1 MPDTPE
7 GKITLALIGQQQG
20 HIIDKL
26 TELTAEIKAMC
37 EEIKLM
43 RPWVQLWRW
52 VAIAFGVAILAAI
65 VAGVLWAIA
74 QSGALIQ

>member
-1 MPDTPE
+1 MPDTPD
-7 GKITLALIGQQQG
+7 GKITLALIGQQQRY
-20 HIIDKL
+20 IIEKL
-26 TELTAEIKAMC
+26 TELTAEIQAMC
-37 EEIKLM
+37 DEIKLM

>member
-7 GKITLALIGQQQG
+7 GKITLALIGQQQRY
-20 HIIDKL
+20 IIDKL